1 LNGNL
6 LNNVTALYNR
16 INGRKQLMDL
26 PEQRIFGSLLL
37 LAGVSFLAVGLY
49 TDQLTT
55 VTEIIGNILKTAI
68 AG

>member
-1 LNGNL
+1 
-6 LNNVTALYNR
+6 
-16 INGRKQLMDL
+16 MDL
-26 PEQRIFGSLLL
+26 PEQRILGSLIL
-37 LAGVSFLAVGLY
+37 LAGISFLSVGLY

>member
-1 LNGNL
+1 M
-6 LNNVTALYNR
+6 VISLYNR

-26 PEQRIFGSLLL
+26 PEQRILGSLIL
-37 LAGVSFLAVGLY
+37 LAGISFLAVGLY

-55 VTEIIGNILKTAI
+55 VMEILGEVLKTAI

>member
-1 LNGNL
+1 MVL
-6 LNNVTALYNR
+6 ALYNR

-26 PEQRIFGSLLL
+26 PEQRILGSLIL
-37 LAGVSFLAVGLY
+37 LAGISFLSVGLY